1 MALSCASNG
10 PLLALS
16 MALGVGGTPLTRS
29 VGTSALQKSAA
40 LMLLA
45 TANAWRVPA
54 SSPPGVT
61 RRALHDYT
69 ESSATTLSDSDSRTG
84 DRSCNACT
92 ETCDVTHQTEEGCC
106 GCDNSV
112 CTFGCVA
119 GCDCDC
125 VVDTHETGACNTG
138 EHAAPCHQLLL
149 FNA

>member
-1 MALSCASNG
+1 MALSRASNG
-10 PLLALS
+10 PLLALL

-40 LMLLA
+40 LMLLT

-69 ESSATTLSDSDSRTG
+69 ESSATALSDSDSRTG

-92 ETCDVTHQTEEGCC
+92 ETCDVTHKTEEGCC

-125 VVDTHETGACNTG
+125 EVVSHETGACNTG
-138 EHAAPCHQLLL
+138 ELAAPCHQLML